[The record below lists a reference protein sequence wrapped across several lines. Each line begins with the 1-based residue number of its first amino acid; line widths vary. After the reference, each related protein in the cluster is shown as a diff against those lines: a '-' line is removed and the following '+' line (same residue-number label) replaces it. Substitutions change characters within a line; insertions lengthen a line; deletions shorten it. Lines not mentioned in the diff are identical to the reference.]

1 MQPRPPRCFSAIQFS
16 VLCLVVIAGC
26 AYPRRSTAIQAAQLT
41 REAST
46 DVPDN
51 LWSLTIISAEVPRE
65 KRTGLDWDSD
75 GTQPDPLV
83 RLIVDGRLVWESP
96 VKENENSPEWNIT
109 LPRNVLIDRS
119 NEVRLELWDRDHATA
134 MDPIGFLVHRGLP
147 GNALPD
153 AVARVA
159 LDAPGA
165 VITMR
170 VSKPRPHRGTGITL
184 FELRPDAVLLVS
196 VEPLSP
202 AARAGLVAGDW
213 IMSIDGKPVEGLGD
227 AAVGMLSM
235 AAARGYTLLVRDSSG
250 RDRSVELD
258 RGFIWLTM

>member
-1 MQPRPPRCFSAIQFS
+1 MQPPIFRCFSAVRLS
-16 VLCLVVIAGC
+16 VLCLVVAAGC
-26 AYPRRSTAIQAAQLT
+26 AYPRRSTTIHAAQLT

-46 DVPDN
+46 DLPEG
-51 LWSLTIISAEVPRE
+51 LWSLTIMSAEVPRE

-75 GTQPDPLV
+75 GTGPDPLV

-96 VKENENSPEWNIT
+96 IKDNENSPEWNIT

-119 NEVRLELWDRDHATA
+119 NEVRLELWDRDQATA

-165 VITMR
+165 VITMM

-184 FELRPDAVLLVS
+184 FELRPDAALLVS

-213 IMSIDGKPVEGLGD
+213 IVSIDGKPVEGLGD
-227 AAVGMLSM
+227 EAVGMLSM
-235 AAARGYTLLVRDSSG
+235 ASERGYTLIVRDSAG
-250 RDRSVELD
+250 HDRSVEMD
-258 RGFIWLTM
+258 HGFVWLTM